1 MSQIIFLSILCFA
14 LYVLHYHYQKE
25 VKIRIH
31 ESTLQQ
37 LHNNTS
43 VKDDNEIDYLKN
55 QIQSLKIELSETT
68 KLITIQQQQIIL
80 LSQQS
85 KLHTQL
91 LINYSQKVETIQQ
104 NIVEEKAKHQKIIQD
119 IILFYKLLSSSD
131 LSILHIGRK
140 QKEDERTDIYNLIDC
155 LIEKFSTVPVI
166 DILDFEGKIKP
177 DIISRLRT
185 EEFAE
190 VRQMIKDIQSL
201 FMDKLEL
208 FQPMNEELEIQ
219 KYKTNRLNYNFNKFL
234 S

>member
-1 MSQIIFLSILCFA
+1 MSILCFA